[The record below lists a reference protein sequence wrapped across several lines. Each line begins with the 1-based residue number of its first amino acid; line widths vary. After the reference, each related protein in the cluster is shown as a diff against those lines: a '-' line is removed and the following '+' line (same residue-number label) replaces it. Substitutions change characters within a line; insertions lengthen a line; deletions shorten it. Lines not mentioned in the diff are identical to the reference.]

1 MPAALDLP
9 ICGGRYRNRVLLS
22 RSNED
27 DHILSDREFLDPDH
41 NRAHP
46 FDIPSACESKRLE
59 EGVMRGEYDISV
71 SQRITQEN
79 DGARHQ

>member
-1 MPAALDLP
+1 MNIPVKQLSSLDHYP
-9 ICGGRYRNRVLLS
+9 MRWIIPCQGRRYRNRVSLT

-27 DHILSDREFLDPDH
+27 GHKLSDREFLDPDH

-46 FDIPSACESKRLE
+46 FDILSACESKSLE

-71 SQRITQEN
+71 S
-79 DGARHQ
+79 